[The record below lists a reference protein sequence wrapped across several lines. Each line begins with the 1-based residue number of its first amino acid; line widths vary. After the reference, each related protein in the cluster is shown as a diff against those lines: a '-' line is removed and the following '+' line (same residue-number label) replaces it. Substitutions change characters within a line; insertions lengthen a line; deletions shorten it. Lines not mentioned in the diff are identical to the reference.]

1 MINTGAHPED
11 LIPDPFAEETAAP
24 ETVAPPSA
32 SPAIEPETAIPAPAD
47 APENAPTLVDMEL
60 PATFGELAMPEE
72 PNPAAIVALQEELLQ
87 ERERCETLRAEQQA
101 LEQKLAQAEQ
111 QSEDQRGQI
120 VRLAADFE
128 NYRRRVQREQEEASL
143 KAKAKVL
150 EELLAVVDNF
160 ERARTHIRPETEEG
174 MAIHKNYQ
182 GVYKQMVEELKKL
195 GVAPIPGKGQP
206 FDPNRHEAVLQEA
219 SREYAEGVVIEELR
233 RGYFLKVG
241 EEDRVLRHALVKV
254 STGAADAPE
263 LETTD

>member
-1 MINTGAHPED
+1 MVNAGSHPED
-11 LIPDPFAEETAAP
+11 LIPDPFAEAP
-24 ETVAPPSA
+24 ATPEVAEPPSDTA
-32 SPAIEPETAIPAPAD
+32 PTVETTVTLEAEAA
-47 APENAPTLVDMEL
+47 EVAPTLVDMEL
-60 PATFGELAMPEE
+60 PATFGELAIEEE
-72 PNPAAIVALQEELLQ
+72 PTPAAMAALRDELLQ
-87 ERERCETLRAEQQA
+87 ERERTEALRVENQSLA
-101 LEQKLAQAEQ
+101 QKLAQAEQ
-111 QSEDQRGQI
+111 QSEEQRGQV
-120 VRLAADFE
+120 VRLAADFD
-128 NYRRRVQREQEEASL
+128 NYRRRVQRDQEEASL

-206 FDPNRHEAVLQEA
+206 FDPNRHEAVLQEP
-219 SREYAEGVVIEELR
+219 SSEYEEGVVIEELR

-254 STGAADAPE
+254 STGIADTSASGA
-263 LETTD
+263 TD